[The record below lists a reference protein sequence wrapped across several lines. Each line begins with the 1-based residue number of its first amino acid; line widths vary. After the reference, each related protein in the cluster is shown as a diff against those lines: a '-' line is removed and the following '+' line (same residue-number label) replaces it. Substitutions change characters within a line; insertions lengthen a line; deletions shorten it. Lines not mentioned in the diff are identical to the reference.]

1 MKPIELDDEFVA
13 LLASLQAGYAV
24 LVASP
29 DGVRVEGCCARV
41 RSLLSLDDDGC
52 AAWAADVVRLG
63 PVADWRPVR
72 GVVIRSWYLPPT
84 EASGAQ
90 RLAVLVRSEA
100 DGLEGGRALPSP
112 GLGALAG
119 GVAHEFNNV
128 LAAVLGNLDLAQV
141 ELDPNDPVQLRL
153 ARMQGGL
160 ERARALVRQLLAYS
174 GDLRTELR
182 PVDVHV
188 AYRSAAKSL
197 RVAVPRHLGFELDL
211 ADGLP
216 LVMAD
221 EGQLQLA
228 LLHLVRNAAEA
239 IGAGPGTVVLRTR
252 YALVGTS
259 GEGPGDVVLPPG
271 RYVVVDV
278 DDDGPGVAPWIR
290 DRMFEPFATTRGAG
304 RGLGL
309 AAVAGVA
316 RSHGGAVR
324 VQALDP
330 GVRFSLY
337 LPAAGVPRRAPDLAP
352 PRVAPVSGGGRV
364 LVVDDEP
371 LVHDVL
377 PSMLQAIG
385 FDAEGVYSG
394 EDAVVRLQADPSR
407 YRLVVLDLVMP
418 GMGGRAAREI
428 IRASWPDLPV
438 LVCSGY
444 HEDAVSLD
452 GWVLTKPFHLAA
464 LRDAIAVALGVA
476 D

>member
-1 MKPIELDDEFVA
+1 
-13 LLASLQAGYAV
+13 
-24 LVASP
+24 
-29 DGVRVEGCCARV
+29 
-41 RSLLSLDDDGC
+41 LDDDAC

-72 GVVIRSWYLPPT
+72 GVAIRSWYLPSA

-90 RLAVLVRSEA
+90 RLAVLVRAES
-100 DGLEGGRALPSP
+100 DVLDGGRPLVTP

-141 ELDPNDPVQLRL
+141 ELEPDDPLQLRL
-153 ARMQGGL
+153 TRMQGGL
-160 ERARALVRQLLAYS
+160 ERARALVCQLLAYS

-182 PVDVHV
+182 PVDVHA

-197 RVAVPRHLGFELDL
+197 RVAVPRHVGLELDL

-252 YALVGTS
+252 YALVGS
-259 GEGPGDVVLPPG
+259 GSAGVGDVELPPG
-271 RYVVVDV
+271 RYVVIDV
-278 DDDGPGVAPWIR
+278 DDDGPGVAAWIR
-290 DRMFEPFATTRGAG
+290 DRMFEPFVTTRGTG

-309 AAVAGVA
+309 SAVGGVA
-316 RSHGGAVR
+316 KAHGGAVR
-324 VQALDP
+324 VHPLNP

-337 LPAAGVPRRAPDLAP
+337 LPAAGVPRRAPELTP
-352 PRVAPVSGGGRV
+352 HRVAPVPGGGRI

-385 FDAEGVYSG
+385 LDADGVTSG
-394 EDAVVRLQADPSR
+394 EDALVRLRTDPSR
-407 YRLVVLDLVMP
+407 YRLVLLDLVMP
-418 GMGGRAAREI
+418 GMGGLTAREI
-428 IRASWPDLPV
+428 IRASWPELPV

-444 HEDAVSLD
+444 HEDAVSVD